1 MRNIIIIINKYRRK
15 LIIEYTTTLIYIYIY
30 IYILDLTLSEKI
42 YILSSDLMGPIVEK
56 EEHLELI

>member
-15 LIIEYTTTLIYIYIY
+15 LIIEYIRFNV
-30 IYILDLTLSEKI
+30 SEKI
-42 YILSSDLMGPIVEK
+42 YVLSSGLMGPIVEK